1 MNFEERRRA
10 ADLELWK
17 MLNRTFPGL
26 VCNVRFEHY
35 DEGGWWYTF
44 ELVNDP
50 RRQTWA
56 VRGSDIDNAARA

>member
-1 MNFEERRRA
+1 MAFEELLRM

-17 MLNRTFPGL
+17 MLSRTFPGL
-26 VCNVRFEHY
+26 VLNVRVEHY
-35 DEGGWWYTF
+35 YAVGWWYTF

-56 VRGSDIDNAARA
+56 VRESDIDNAARA

>member
-1 MNFEERRRA
+1 MTFEERRRM

-17 MLNRTFPGL
+17 MLSRTFPGL
-26 VCNVRFEHY
+26 VRNVRIEHY
-35 DEGGWWYTF
+35 DAGGWWYTF

-56 VRGSDIDNAARA
+56 VRESDIDNAARA